1 MKHIKNITAAVLAWG
16 LLLSVT
22 NAMAE
27 TGKVVV
33 IVNKEVP
40 AESLSADELKL
51 IYLGK
56 KTFWSNNKKIE
67 LSVHQEGTVH
77 EKFLKKYLGKTPEQ
91 FRNYWNK
98 ILYTG
103 KGIPPTPF
111 KTGKEVVEYVEK
123 TEGAVGYVSAGTARE
138 GVKTVSIK

>member
-1 MKHIKNITAAVLAWG
+1 MKYLKFFAATFTALALVLAI
-16 LLLSVT
+16 T
-22 NAMAE
+22 TEAANAQTM
-27 TGKVVV
+27 VV

-111 KTGKEVVEYVEK
+111 KTEKEVVEYVEK
-123 TEGAVGYVSAGTARE
+123 TEGAVGYVSAGTARD